1 MVNNSAKTGTSLD
14 CLHMCLWR
22 DKNTQIYSMLK
33 TVCDKTVDFLCAL
46 KNLNVLFLYLL
57 FFSYSCVKG
66 SPQSFRNFCD
76 ILLSFFFFFFLNR
89 CCCMFCIPLCILV
102 ILSVQTVKDN
112 TNLLHVT
119 NFFKGHCGLSIS
131 IYQITLIK
139 WLTPQTKNVRW
150 LTHRTISVDWINF
163 YCRLTCRLFSWS
175 ECLLFAL

>member
-1 MVNNSAKTGTSLD
+1 
-14 CLHMCLWR
+14 
-22 DKNTQIYSMLK
+22 MLK

-76 ILLSFFFFFFLNR
+76 ILRSDCIPLISVQQMTHSGLRPVLFFFFFLFFLFLFFLNR
-89 CCCMFCIPLCILV
+89 CCCIFCIPLCILV

-119 NFFKGHCGLSIS
+119 NFLKVTVDFLF
-131 IYQITLIK
+131 LFIK
-139 WLTPQTKNVRW
+139 
-150 LTHRTISVDWINF
+150 
-163 YCRLTCRLFSWS
+163 
-175 ECLLFAL
+175 